1 MSESLT
7 ITASAVDPG
16 LLTLPWSTTLGEW
29 PSSSIVYLPK
39 GISRHLVRFSSLSG
53 RVVAIKETTEQM
65 ARREY
70 DLLGSLARLDV
81 PCVERMAV
89 IAGRTD
95 ADGRTLPA
103 ALVTAHL
110 KFSLPYRAL
119 FTQVLRPDTATR
131 LVDAL
136 AVLLVRLH
144 NVGFFWGDVSLSNTL
159 FRRDA
164 GAFAAYLVDAETGEL
179 HESGLTAGQ
188 REHDL
193 DVARTNIAGEIMD
206 LEAGGRLEGGVDAL
220 QVADGIVSSYRSLWA
235 ALTDQ
240 ETFSSRESWRITER
254 VQRLNSLGFDIGE
267 MSIQTTADGTRVVI
281 QPKVVDAGH
290 HQRRLLRLTGLDVEE
305 NQARRLLNDLD
316 EFRARVSRLGQDE
329 EMVAHEWLTR
339 VFEPVVKA
347 IPFDLR
353 AKLEPAEVFH
363 QVLEH
368 RWYMSQARGRSVPLA
383 EVLTSYI
390 DDVLRHRRDE
400 ATVMGPPTE
409 TMSIPIV
416 RSPSDDSGDE
426 PQDDAL
432 DDDIDWRDRV

>member
-1 MSESLT
+1 MPDALR
-7 ITASAVDPG
+7 ITASSVDPG
-16 LLTLPWSTTLGEW
+16 LLTLPWSTPLAEW
-29 PSSSIVYLPK
+29 PSSTIVFLPK
-39 GISRHLVRFSSLSG
+39 GLSRHLVRFANLSG
-53 RVVAIKETTEQM
+53 RVVAIKETTEEM

-70 DLLGSLARLDV
+70 DMLGNLTRLDA
-81 PCVERMAV
+81 PCVDRVAV
-89 IAGRTD
+89 IAGRTG
-95 ADGRTLPA
+95 ADGEPLPA

-110 KFSLPYRAL
+110 RFSLPYRAL

-179 HESGLTAGQ
+179 HEGGLTRGQ

-206 LEAGGRLEGGVDAL
+206 LEAGGRLEGGIDAV
-220 QVADGIVSSYRSLWA
+220 QIADGIMSSYWSLWA

-240 ETFSSRESWRITER
+240 ESFTVDESWRITER
-254 VQRLNSLGFDIGE
+254 VQRLNALGFDIGE
-267 MSIQTTADGTRVVI
+267 MSMQTTSDGTRVAI
-281 QPKVVDAGH
+281 EPKVVDAGH
-290 HQRRLLRLTGLDVEE
+290 HQRRLIRLTGLDVEE

-316 EFRARVSRLGQDE
+316 EFRARISRLGADE

-339 VFEPVVKA
+339 VFEPIVMA

-368 RWYMSQARGRSVPLA
+368 RWYMSQARGRAVPLA

-400 ATVMGPPTE
+400 ATLMGPSTE
-409 TMSIPIV
+409 TLTIPVVTGSIPT
-416 RSPSDDSGDE
+416 PD
-426 PQDDAL
+426 PA
-432 DDDIDWRDRV
+432 DDIDWRDLV

>member
-1 MSESLT
+1 MSYTQLS

-16 LLTLPWSTTLGEW
+16 LLTLPWSLPLVEW
-29 PSSSIVYLPK
+29 PSDAIVSLPK
-39 GISRHLVRFSSLSG
+39 GISRHTVRFASLSG
-53 RVVAIKETTEQM
+53 RVVAIKETTEEM

-70 DLLGSLARLDV
+70 DMLGSLARLDA
-81 PCVERMAV
+81 PCVERVAV
-89 IAGRTD
+89 IAGRRD
-95 ADGRTLPA
+95 AAGEPLPA

-119 FTQVLRPDTATR
+119 FTQVLRPGTATR

-179 HESGLTAGQ
+179 HESGLTPGQ

-206 LEAGGRLEGGVDAL
+206 LEAGGRLEGGVDA
-220 QVADGIVSSYRSLWA
+220 VEIADGIMSAYRSLWRE
-235 ALTDQ
+235 LTEI
-240 ETFSSRESWRITER
+240 ETFEAREAWRITER
-254 VQRLNSLGFDIGE
+254 VERLNRLGFDIGE
-267 MSIQTTADGTRVVI
+267 MSMETTADGTRVSI

-290 HQRRLLRLTGLDVEE
+290 HQRRLIRLTGLDVEE

-316 EFRARVSRLGQDE
+316 EFQARGSRAGDDE

-339 VFEPVVKA
+339 VFEPVIRA

-353 AKLEPAEVFH
+353 SKLEPAEVYH
-363 QVLEH
+363 QFLEH
-368 RWYMSQARGRSVPLA
+368 RWYMSQARGQSVPVA
-383 EVLTSYI
+383 EAVTSYI
-390 DDVLRHRRDE
+390 DDVLRFRRDE
-400 ATVMGPPTE
+400 ATVMGPPTD
-409 TMSIPIV
+409 TLAIPIV
-416 RSPSDDSGDE
+416 TDAVPISSSPSTG
-426 PQDDAL
+426 PTN
-432 DDDIDWRDRV
+432 WRDLV

>member
-1 MSESLT
+1 MSASLT
-7 ITASAVDPG
+7 ITASSIDAG
-16 LLTLPWSTTLGEW
+16 LLALPWSTPLGSW
-29 PSSSIVYLPK
+29 PSDTIVSLPK
-39 GISRHLVRFSSLSG
+39 GISRHLVRFANLSG
-53 RVVAIKETTEQM
+53 KTIAVKETTSTM

-70 DLLGSLARLDV
+70 EMLGQLAKLDV
-81 PCVERMAV
+81 PCVERVAV
-89 IAGRTD
+89 IEGRRD
-95 ADGRTLPA
+95 AKGEELPA

-110 KFSLPYRAL
+110 RFSLPYRAL
-119 FTQVLRPDTATR
+119 FTQTLRPHTATR

-144 NVGFFWGDVSLSNTL
+144 NIGFFWGDVSLSNTL

-179 HESGLTAGQ
+179 HGRGLTPGQ
-188 REHDL
+188 RAHDL

-206 LEAGGRLEGGVDAL
+206 LEAGGRLEGGLDA
-220 QVADGIVSSYRSLWA
+220 VAIADGIVSSYHSLWG
-235 ALTDQ
+235 ALRDE
-240 ETFSSRESWRITER
+240 ETFAADEAWHITER
-254 VQRLNSLGFDIGE
+254 VRRLNELGFDIGE
-267 MSIQTTADGTRVVI
+267 MSINATPDGARVSI

-305 NQARRLLNDLD
+305 NQARRLLNDMD
-316 EFRARVSRLGQDE
+316 QFSARVSRLGSDE

-363 QVLEH
+363 QLLEH
-368 RWYMSQARGRSVPLA
+368 RWYASQARGRSVPIA
-383 EVLTSYI
+383 EALSSYV

-400 ATVMGPPTE
+400 ATVTGPPTD
-409 TMSIPIV
+409 TTSIEV
-416 RSPSDDSGDE
+416 LQGDF
-426 PQDDAL
+426 
-432 DDDIDWRDRV
+432 DDDEVAEPSPQTAALNWRDLV

>member
-1 MSESLT
+1 MVDSLT
-7 ITASAVDPG
+7 ITASSVDAG
-16 LLTLPWSTTLGEW
+16 LLALPWSTRLDEW
-29 PSSSIVYLPK
+29 GSDTIVSLPK
-39 GISRHLVRFSSLSG
+39 GLSRHLVRFADLSG
-53 RVVAIKETTEQM
+53 RVVAVKETTGEM

-70 DLLGSLARLDV
+70 EMLGSLARLDV
-81 PCVERMAV
+81 PCVDRVAV
-89 IAGRTD
+89 I
-95 ADGRTLPA
+95 DGRRTPRGEPLPA

-119 FTQVLRPDTATR
+119 FTQVLRPDTAGR

-144 NVGFFWGDVSLSNTL
+144 TVGFFWGDVSLSNTL

-179 HESGLTAGQ
+179 HEGGLTTGQ

-206 LEAGGRLEGGVDAL
+206 LEAGGRLEGGVDAIAI
-220 QVADGIVSSYRSLWA
+220 ADGIMSSYRSLWA

-240 ETFSSRESWRITER
+240 ESFAVGEAWHITER
-254 VQRLNSLGFDIGE
+254 VQRLNELGFDIGE
-267 MSIQTTADGTRVVI
+267 MTIHTEPDGTRVSI

-316 EFRARVSRLGQDE
+316 EFRARVSRLGSDE

-347 IPFDLR
+347 IPWDLR
-353 AKLEPAEVFH
+353 AKLEPAELFH

-368 RWYMSQARGRSVPLA
+368 RWYMSQARGQAVPIA
-383 EVLTSYI
+383 EVVSSYI
-390 DDVLRHRRDE
+390 NDVLRHRRDE
-400 ATVMGPPTE
+400 ATVMGPPSE
-409 TMSIPIV
+409 TLALPIITA
-416 RSPSDDSGDE
+416 PIGTLEEDSD
-426 PQDDAL
+426 AV
-432 DDDIDWRDRV
+432 DWRDLV